1 MKIYTK
7 QGDTGFTSLLNGEIV
22 SKADERIELIG
33 MIDELSSF
41 IGLAKATPNNKMK
54 KELSI
59 VQEDLITIMAALA
72 DLSSDAYHINPDR
85 VIEMENEIDE
95 LEKSF
100 QRQKGFVLYGGCE
113 LSARLDV
120 ARACTRK
127 VERYMVKVNQTYQI
141 DENIKKYINRLAD
154 YLYIMARYQDNQSQN

>member
-7 QGDTGFTSLLNGEIV
+7 QGDTGFTSLLNGELV

-33 MIDELSSF
+33 IIDELSSYV
-41 IGLAKATPNNKMK
+41 GLAKVLISDEMK

-59 VQEDLITIMAALA
+59 VQEDLMNIMAALA
-72 DLSSDAYHINPDR
+72 DLSNKTYKIN
-85 VIEMENEIDE
+85 IEKIEQIEKRIDE

-100 QRQKGFVLYGGCE
+100 PRKKTFVLYGGCE
-113 LSARLDV
+113 ISARLDV

-127 VERYMVKVNQTYQI
+127 VERYLVKVNQTYQI
-141 DENIKKYINRLAD
+141 DENIRKYINRLSD
-154 YLYIMARYQDNQSQN
+154 YLYIMARYQDYIS